1 MYFCFKQACL
11 RSSCPPLVTQSC
23 ETQSAEYRKQKTKI
37 SITPQQDWA
46 WNLVKKIHWLIVVTS
61 KYVPLVV
68 LFAVDVKAE
77 RAGCAIIPFLLF
89 DVIHNDKT
97 TANAIAQTRIP
108 TSRPWKNV
116 DVQHCLI
123 SGRGNILQ
131 KSKIKTLVYQIHRYL
146 LCHWLVTHRSPQS
159 VKLFHVPVTP
169 GTVYRARC
177 VRSCHWFV
185 PTNLST
191 SVLAFCLINIAIHQH
206 LYGVLPAFY
215 FSSSFYIFCERR
227 KHLVGFFFFSTRC
240 QSALFFVSFNS
251 IKTTNILSSLKLYN
265 THWVYW
271 TIKSRVWIIPTS
283 YPLGEFLEKCEISGE
298 EKKKSSFPSLMWDL
312 WE

>member
-1 MYFCFKQACL
+1 LYFCFKQACL
-11 RSSCPPLVTQSC
+11 RSSCPPLFTQSC
-23 ETQSAEYRKQKTKI
+23 ETQSTEYRKQKTKI

-123 SGRGNILQ
+123 SSRDNILQ
-131 KSKIKTLVYQIHRYL
+131 NSKIKALVYQINRYL
-146 LCHWLVTHRSPQS
+146 LCHWLVTHRSP
-159 VKLFHVPVTP
+159 LFWSRGP
-169 GTVYRARC
+169 GLLLIVAEVWGCR
-177 VRSCHWFV
+177 VSSS
-185 PTNLST
+185 ST
-191 SVLAFCLINIAIHQH
+191 SQSLQGRCIALDAFVVVIDLCQQTCRQVCSLSVL
-206 LYGVLPAFY
+206 
-215 FSSSFYIFCERR
+215 
-227 KHLVGFFFFSTRC
+227 
-240 QSALFFVSFNS
+240 
-251 IKTTNILSSLKLYN
+251 
-265 THWVYW
+265 
-271 TIKSRVWIIPTS
+271 
-283 YPLGEFLEKCEISGE
+283 
-298 EKKKSSFPSLMWDL
+298 
-312 WE
+312 